1 MHESTLVADLIAAVE
16 SEVDPAK
23 TRVVRVT
30 LGMGP
35 LSTLSQRGLEQ
46 GIAQRAELTWG
57 YSPEV
62 EIQDSDEL
70 DDPAATGVRLV
81 SIRVED

>member
-1 MHESTLVADLIAAVE
+1 MHESTVVAELIAVVE

-23 TRVVRVT
+23 TRVVRLT

-35 LSTLSQRGLEQ
+35 LSTLSPRGVQQ
-46 GIAQRAELTWG
+46 GIAQRAALNWG

-62 EIQDSDEL
+62 EIQDTDEL
-70 DDPAATGVRLV
+70 DGPAAAGVRLV